1 MNTVDGEGQL
11 AAPEVSPTT
20 LDDRTSDGLLPPSNS
35 IFSPLAFMRPRFLRP
50 DPELAH
56 LPFLFWLVDVMR
68 PNVAVQLGLGLGT
81 NYFGLCQALDKLD
94 EGAACFG
101 MMIPEGS
108 GEETPSLPP
117 EMVSYNAQHYRE
129 FSVLIGDDAR
139 VATARDLHG
148 VDLLIVDGAANSIDA
163 LIENWLPRLSERAI
177 IVVRRAN
184 ASATA
189 IGGDR
194 PAIEVREEE
203 GLRVVL
209 HGPVQD
215 ERLRHMAALTLGTSS
230 HSRAW
235 QIFRRL
241 GSALIAEAKVDHCET
256 ALAQTRARLKATEK
270 RAVTAEAQLNESMS
284 AWSARQGRTAEL
296 EAKLFDLES
305 RVVPAHEA
313 ATAIIAQSTTRIADL
328 ENEIAA
334 LRASEGTRVEELAAL
349 ARMIEMRDA
358 QITLQA
364 QAARLDVKTMVDA
377 DMLGLKAKLELTS
390 RRLAEAELYIGE
402 LLGSSSWKLTAPL
415 RRLTTLARRRG

>member
-1 MNTVDGEGQL
+1 MNTVNDEGQL
-11 AAPEVSPTT
+11 AAPEVSPTI
-20 LDDRTSDGLLPPSNS
+20 LDDPESDVRLSHADLV
-35 IFSPLAFMRPRFLRP
+35 FSPLAFMRPRFLRP

-56 LPFLFWLVDVMR
+56 LPFLFWLVDVLR
-68 PNVAVQLGLGLGT
+68 PNVVVQLGLGLGT
-81 NYFGLCQALDKLD
+81 NYFGLCQALDKFD
-94 EGAACFG
+94 EGAVCFG
-101 MMIPEGS
+101 MMMPEGS

-129 FSVLIGDDAR
+129 FSVLIGEDAQS
-139 VATARDLHG
+139 ATACDLHA

-177 IVVRRAN
+177 IVVRRAA
-184 ASATA
+184 ASANA
-189 IGGDR
+189 IDGDR
-194 PAIEVREEE
+194 PIIETREED
-203 GLRVVL
+203 GLRVIL

-215 ERLRHMAALTLGTSS
+215 DRLRHMAALTLGTSS
-230 HSRAW
+230 HSKAW

-241 GSALIAEAKVDHCET
+241 GSALVAEAKVDHCET
-256 ALAQTRARLKATEK
+256 ALAQTRARLEATEK
-270 RAVTAEAQLNESMS
+270 RAATAEAQLSESMS
-284 AWSARQGRTAEL
+284 AWSARQGRTADL

-305 RVVPAHEA
+305 GVVPAHEA

-334 LRASEGTRVEELAAL
+334 LRTSEAARFEELAAL

-415 RRLTTLARRRG
+415 RRVTTLARRRG